1 MQTSSTP
8 ITPSTSSNS
17 RLFKHKPFLLFFGA
31 SGFSELAYQIAFVA
45 LGWQVYALSGSAF
58 DLGLIGL
65 IQFLPSVLLVF
76 VIGHAA
82 DKYPRRPLVQICQLI
97 EAATALYL
105 AVGSICGW
113 LSVMNIFV
121 SVGVLGMA
129 MAFEGPAATALL
141 PAVVP
146 EGHLKEGTT
155 VGSAIYQMGAISG
168 PAIGGLAF
176 AVSPSLPFIL
186 MFVLWVLAAVFNQ
199 GIKNDSSAVQPDT
212 PSSDSL
218 FAGVSFIKNN
228 PAILGTLS
236 LDLFAV
242 LLGGATTLL
251 PVYAKDILQTG
262 PLGLGIL
269 RSAPALGALLMT
281 VYLSHFPLNKAV
293 GLRMFQSVIAFG
305 LATVVFA
312 YSNLMWLSLLAL
324 FVMGAVDMVSVI
336 IRSSLVQLS
345 TPDDM
350 RGRVNAVNF
359 LFINT
364 SNQLGG
370 FESGMTAALFG
381 TVPAVAIGGVGT
393 VLVALIWMKLFPSLK
408 AVDKLE

>member
-1 MQTSSTP
+1 MQIKNTHT
-8 ITPSTSSNS
+8 
-17 RLFKHKPFLLFFGA
+17 LFRHRPFLLFFGA

-45 LGWQVYALSGSAF
+45 LGWQVYELSGSAF

-65 IQFLPSVLLVF
+65 IQFLPSVIFVF

-82 DKYPRRPLVQICQLI
+82 DKYPRRPLVQVCQLV

-105 AVGSICGW
+105 FLGSFGGW
-113 LSVMNIFV
+113 LGVTHIFIA
-121 SVGVLGMA
+121 VGVLGMA

-141 PAVVP
+141 PSVVP
-146 EGHLKEGTT
+146 KGYLKEGTT
-155 VGSAIYQMGAISG
+155 VGSAIYQIGAISG

-176 AVSPSLPFIL
+176 AASPSLPFMMML
-186 MFVLWVLAAVFNQ
+186 VLWLLAAIFNQ
-199 GIKNDSSAVQPDT
+199 GIKNSPPVPTPDA
-212 PSSDSL
+212 PSSDSI
-218 FAGVSFIKNN
+218 FAGALFIKNN
-228 PAILGTLS
+228 PVILGTLS

-251 PVYAKDILQTG
+251 PIYAKDILSTG

-281 VYLSHFPLNKAV
+281 FYLANHPLNKKV
-293 GLRMFQSVIAFG
+293 GLRMFQSVICFG
-305 LATVVFA
+305 MATLVFA
-312 YSNLMWLSLLAL
+312 YSTTMWISLVALLA
-324 FVMGAVDMVSVI
+324 MGAADMISVI

-381 TVPAVAIGGVGT
+381 TVPAVALGGVGT
-393 VLVALIWMKLFPSLK
+393 ILIALAWMWLFPSLK
-408 AVDKLE
+408 SVDKLQEP

>member
-1 MQTSSTP
+1 MQNSSTLP
-8 ITPSTSSNS
+8 
-17 RLFKHKPFLLFFGA
+17 LFKHPPFLLFFAA

-45 LGWQVYALSGSAF
+45 IGWQVYALSGSAL

-76 VIGHAA
+76 VVGHAA
-82 DKYPRRPLVQICQLI
+82 DKYSRRPLVQICQLV

-105 AVGSICGW
+105 TIGSFAGW
-113 LSVMNIFV
+113 LSVTHIYMAVVIL
-121 SVGVLGMA
+121 GVA
-129 MAFEGPAATALL
+129 MAFEGPAASALL

-146 EGHLKEGTT
+146 KGHLKEGTT
-155 VGSAIYQMGAISG
+155 VSSAIYQMGAISG

-176 AVSPSLPFIL
+176 AVSPTLPFMMMTI
-186 MFVLWVLAAVFNQ
+186 LWVVSAFFNQ
-199 GIKNDSSAVQPDT
+199 GITTKDSAVDSES

-218 FAGVSFIKNN
+218 FAGFKFIQSN

-251 PVYAKDILQTG
+251 PIYARDILQTG
-262 PLGLGIL
+262 PLGLGLL
-269 RSAPALGALLMT
+269 RSAPALGALIMT
-281 VYLSHFPLNKAV
+281 IYISHHPLNKAV
-293 GLRMFQSVIAFG
+293 GLKMFQSVIIFG
-305 LATVVFA
+305 VATVVFA
-312 YSNLMWLSLLAL
+312 FSNLMWLSLISL

-370 FESGMTAALFG
+370 FESGITAALFG
-381 TVPAVAIGGVGT
+381 AVPAVALGGLGT
-393 VLVALIWMKLFPSLK
+393 VLVALIWMKLFPNLK
-408 AVDKLE
+408 AIDKLE

>member
-1 MQTSSTP
+1 
-8 ITPSTSSNS
+8 
-17 RLFKHKPFLLFFGA
+17 
-31 SGFSELAYQIAFVA
+31 
-45 LGWQVYALSGSAF
+45 
-58 DLGLIGL
+58 
-65 IQFLPSVLLVF
+65 
-76 VIGHAA
+76 
-82 DKYPRRPLVQICQLI
+82 
-97 EAATALYL
+97 
-105 AVGSICGW
+105 
-113 LSVMNIFV
+113 MNIFV

-186 MFVLWVLAAVFNQ
+186 MFVLWVVAAVFNQ
-199 GIKNDSSAVQPDT
+199 GIKNDSSAAQPDT

>member
-1 MQTSSTP
+1 MQSGTRKVFRHP
-8 ITPSTSSNS
+8 
-17 RLFKHKPFLLFFGA
+17 PFLFYFGA
-31 SGFSELAYQIAFVA
+31 SGLSELAYQIAFVA

-65 IQFLPSVLLVF
+65 IQFLPSVILVF

-82 DKYPRRPLVQICQLI
+82 DKYPRRGLVQLCQLT
-97 EAATALYL
+97 EALTALYL
-105 AVGSICGW
+105 ALGSYGGW

-121 SVGVLGMA
+121 CVGILGLA
-129 MAFEGPAATALL
+129 MAFEGPAASALL
-141 PAVVP
+141 PSVVP
-146 EGHLKEGTT
+146 KGHLQEGTT
-155 VGSAIYQMGAISG
+155 LGSSIYQMGAISG
-168 PAIGGLAF
+168 PAVGGLAF
-176 AVSPSLPFIL
+176 AFSPTLPFVL
-186 MFVLWVLAAVFNQ
+186 MLVLWGLAVLLNQ
-199 GIKNDSSAVQPDT
+199 FIKNESAEAPTDS
-212 PSSDSL
+212 PSSDSV
-218 FAGVSFIKNN
+218 FAGAVFIKNN

-251 PVYAKDILQTG
+251 PIYAKDILQTG

-269 RSAPALGALLMT
+269 RSAPALGALVMT
-281 VYLSHFPLNKAV
+281 LYLSYRPLQKAV
-293 GLRMFQSVIAFG
+293 GIRMFQSVILFG

-312 YSNLMWLSLLAL
+312 FSELMWLSVLSLV
-324 FVMGAVDMVSVI
+324 VMGAADMVSVV

-345 TPDDM
+345 TPSDM

-370 FESGMTAALFG
+370 FESGMTAALLG
-381 TVPAVAIGGVGT
+381 TVPAVALGGIGT
-393 VLVALIWMKLFPSLK
+393 VLVALAWMKLFPTLR

>member
-1 MQTSSTP
+1 MSIHST
-8 ITPSTSSNS
+8 
-17 RLFKHKPFLLFFGA
+17 RLLFAHRPFLLFFGA

-65 IQFLPSVLLVF
+65 IQFLPSVIFVF

-82 DKYPRRPLVQICQLI
+82 DNYPRRTLVQVCQMV
-97 EAATALYL
+97 EAVTALFL
-105 AVGSICGW
+105 TIGSYQGW
-113 LSVMNIFV
+113 LSVMNIFIA
-121 SVGVLGMA
+121 VGVLGMA
-129 MAFEGPAATALL
+129 IAFEGPAAAALL

-146 EGHLKEGTT
+146 KGRLTEGTT
-155 VGSAIYQMGAISG
+155 VGSAIYQIGAISG

-176 AVSPSLPFIL
+176 AASPNLPFVL
-186 MFVLWVLAAVFNQ
+186 MTLLWAFAAVFNQ
-199 GIKNDSSAVQPDT
+199 GIKNQSDEIKSES

-218 FAGVSFIKNN
+218 FAGVAFVKNN

-251 PVYAKDILQTG
+251 PIFAKDILQTG
-262 PLGLGIL
+262 PLGLGVL

-281 VYLSHFPLNKAV
+281 AYLSRYPLNKAV
-293 GLRMFQSVIAFG
+293 GLRMFQSVIIFG
-305 LATVVFA
+305 AATIVFA
-312 YSNLMWLSLLAL
+312 FSKVMWLSIFAL
-324 FVMGAVDMVSVI
+324 FLMGAVDMVSVI

-370 FESGMTAALFG
+370 FESGMTAAIFG

-393 VLVALIWMKLFPSLK
+393 ILIALIWMRLFPSLK